1 MTNFLLKNLILENC
15 SVETLYILIGGVAVL
30 NNVVV
35 EGIVEILSV
44 PKSHH
49 EIASKSTC
57 IRPIVQIRAIK
68 RQIARYVLVDIPQ
81 VENEVSYHVIDHDQ
95 IISQTL
101 LLSCLSILCLIH
113 LLLNREN
120 FLGTEETR
128 EGQPIRICEEFG
140 EGRDCFQLIV
150 REDVR
155 RINEEVVDV
164 VLGGGDI
171 IPAQIR

>member
-1 MTNFLLKNLILENC
+1 MTQISYLNLILENC
-15 SVETLYILIGGVAVL
+15 SVETLYILIGCVAVL
-30 NNVVV
+30 NNIVLEGVV
-35 EGIVEILSV
+35 EVLTI

-57 IRPIVQIRAIK
+57 IRPIVQISAIK
-68 RQIARYVLVDIPQ
+68 RKIACYVLVNVPQ
-81 VENEVSYHVIDHDQ
+81 VEYEISYHVIDHNQ
-95 IISQTL
+95 IIGQTL
-101 LLSCLSILCLIH
+101 LLSSGSILSLIH

-128 EGQPIRICEEFG
+128 ESQPIRICEQFG

-155 RINEEVVDV
+155 RVNE
-164 VLGGGDI
+164 
-171 IPAQIR
+171 